1 VEHVYLIIQIK
12 IEIYNRKT
20 FCQKKKKDMTTLKKD
35 ASSISVMV
43 DTNANLFETTIV
55 YIPFNTS
62 SN

>member
-1 VEHVYLIIQIK
+1 VEHVYLIIQLKIK
-12 IEIYNRKT
+12 IYNRKT
-20 FCQKKKKDMTTLKKD
+20 FCQKKKDMTTLKKD